1 MGDLAGLVRT
11 TRRDLPG
18 MSDRWGFQR
27 GSRRTLKGDPNGHYR
42 PQRDPG
48 KPQPEPL
55 HEEMTQVDGSGREAN
70 SQLRPSLPMASL
82 WPGWEAL
89 PAILTRVPPRRPVGQ
104 PRRDRRTSRSAAP
117 IGSPSA
123 TTAQQAPPNPASPSG
138 LHPKPF
144 RSPARAPCAR
154 VIGPG
159 PEPQP
164 PAPYVQASTTTAAA
178 AAQTVS
184 SSTNPALTTATRPP
198 SSPHITTA
206 LTPEILKRLL
216 DAFDHALGGS
226 HARYV
231 VAGRAALVVW
241 GLRIAHLMPS
251 KVSILCPEAADRDAM
266 VTRAKKLGWWATPCP
281 GEGDAWFLAVPVS
294 VNDSGT
300 TGNSSNPAAGGG
312 NGTVTVGMI
321 LRVTADKAE
330 WERLEKGTVSPAQ
343 LAEPYIGWVGEMLR
357 TTAKVLHPPALLD
370 RFAALWLEAAQR
382 PGVAV
387 VKAVHGLAKMILW
400 MLRRFE
406 EDVTRSGGGRWRLT
420 EHDVSRVVDAQFWIP
435 FVRSHPGSLT
445 LLTKC
450 GLRGPMDGYLLGLER
465 STSGDGPKNEPSEV
479 EVIERAPEGEA
490 VESAPEAEVAQRASE
505 AEVVERASEEEAAQ
519 RPSDAE
525 LESASDAGFDSPSS
539 PQSTATTHEGEET
552 IPRQSLLEDLR
563 SIDLAGPAP
572 YSHLRS
578 EEVDRGMIKYRPY
591 RRADADPW
599 FGPHPHPT
607 WRKDARHDL
616 GIDIVE
622 LY

>member
-1 MGDLAGLVRT
+1 M
-11 TRRDLPG
+11 
-18 MSDRWGFQR
+18 
-27 GSRRTLKGDPNGHYR
+27 
-42 PQRDPG
+42 
-48 KPQPEPL
+48 
-55 HEEMTQVDGSGREAN
+55 
-70 SQLRPSLPMASL
+70 
-82 WPGWEAL
+82 
-89 PAILTRVPPRRPVGQ
+89 
-104 PRRDRRTSRSAAP
+104 
-117 IGSPSA
+117 
-123 TTAQQAPPNPASPSG
+123 
-138 LHPKPF
+138 
-144 RSPARAPCAR
+144 
-154 VIGPG
+154 
-159 PEPQP
+159 
-164 PAPYVQASTTTAAA
+164 
-178 AAQTVS
+178 
-184 SSTNPALTTATRPP
+184 
-198 SSPHITTA
+198 
-206 LTPEILKRLL
+206 LKRLL
-216 DAFDHALGGS
+216 DAFDHALGQHS
-226 HARYV
+226 RYV

-251 KVSILCPEAADRDAM
+251 KVSILCPAAADRDAM
-266 VTRAKKLGWWATPCP
+266 VDRARKIGWRVAPCP
-281 GEGDAWFLAVPVS
+281 GEGDARAWSLAVPVS
-294 VNDSGT
+294 IDDSGT
-300 TGNSSNPAAGGG
+300 TGNSRSHGGG
-312 NGTVTVGMI
+312 TATATAGIV
-321 LRVTADKAE
+321 LRVIADKAE
-330 WERLEKGTVSPAQ
+330 WDWLEKGTVCPAQ
-343 LAEPYIGWVGEMLR
+343 LAEPYVGWVGEMLR
-357 TTAKVLHPPALLD
+357 TTAKVPHPPALLN

-387 VKAVHGLAKMILW
+387 VRAVHGLAKMILW
-400 MLRRFE
+400 MLGRFE

-435 FVRSHPGSLT
+435 FVRSHPGALT

-465 STSGDGPKNEPSEV
+465 SASGDGPMNEPSEV
-479 EVIERAPEGEA
+479 EVIERAPEAEA

-505 AEVVERASEEEAAQ
+505 AEVERALEEEAAQ

-563 SIDLAGPAP
+563 SINLAGPAP